1 MNTFWNIRASDI
13 LLVLA
18 TLMTSGVMIWA
29 VIQAPKWAVRIQ
41 WNLQLMKEDRDRRL
55 TMFKTLMATRATPVG
70 FRHVQSLNMI
80 DVEFSS
86 KSAED
91 VGIRNAWKEYLD
103 ALNNH
108 VDFDAAP
115 QLEKRRDLLAELL
128 QRMGRALNYDFDF
141 AFLKR
146 NVYYP
151 QGHEDAFVTG
161 LKMRNALL
169 QILEGGKPLPMQVVQ
184 SKVAAENGAALSKA
198 WLEVAEGKK
207 TLRIELTPPA
217 VAPPEIPL

>member
-1 MNTFWNIRASDI
+1 MDTFWNIRASDI

-18 TLMTSGVMIWA
+18 TLITSGVMIWA
-29 VIQAPKWAVRIQ
+29 VVQAPKWAVKIQ

-55 TMFKTLMATRATPVG
+55 TIFKTLVATRATPVD

-86 KSAED
+86 KSEED

-108 VDFDAAP
+108 VDFDTAP

-151 QGHEDAFVTG
+151 QGHEDDAMTG
-161 LKMRNALL
+161 LKMRGACQAL
-169 QILEGGKPLPMQVVQ
+169 
-184 SKVAAENGAALSKA
+184 
-198 WLEVAEGKK
+198 
-207 TLRIELTPPA
+207 
-217 VAPPEIPL
+217 